1 MTSANSSSDHSG
13 KIDTYLV
20 TNNYN
25 ITSKNNIQNNILEIL
40 DKLEAHL
47 LNKNVNANTLYQ
59 IFSNM
64 LEETIRNFFNDKNK
78 IIFRREV
85 ATKKM
90 SYFFFMY

>member
-1 MTSANSSSDHSG
+1 MTSANSSSDNSG